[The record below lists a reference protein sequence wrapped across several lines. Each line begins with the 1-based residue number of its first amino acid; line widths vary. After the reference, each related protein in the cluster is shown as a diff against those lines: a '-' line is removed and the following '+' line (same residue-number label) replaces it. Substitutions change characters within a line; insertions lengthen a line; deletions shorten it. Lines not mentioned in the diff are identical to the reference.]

1 MENSSPAVPKKNLLT
16 ALWFYLFAVCAT
28 LLLSFIIGG
37 IFYQLAD
44 ALLEFDV
51 ARSNAVRALVDD
63 RLEFM
68 LMLVGVVGIST
79 FGLCVAVPLGV
90 CGAIYLQC
98 YAQRNW
104 ARQVLQSGVDTLTR
118 LPAVIIGLF
127 GYYFCCGQLGLAWD
141 LATQSFIFAL
151 MLLPTVMNT
160 AGIAL
165 EAAGRECGAQASWQE
180 LQKKIMTQARPGIF
194 RGMVLALV
202 RAWFELV
209 ITLYAVTVAL
219 GLLGEAGGG
228 VASFG
233 DLFRQAAAAGTMGV
247 TVMARV
253 VTLLILVTVVNAFIN
268 WLLKNFALREFW
280 KAKQHGAQG

>member
-1 MENSSPAVPKKNLLT
+1 MENGSPAAPKKSILT

-28 LLLSFIIGG
+28 LLLSLIVVG
-37 IFYQLAD
+37 IMHQLAD
-44 ALLEFDV
+44 GLLEFDV
-51 ARSNAVRALVDD
+51 AKSNAVRAMVDD
-63 RLEFM
+63 QFEFM
-68 LMLVGVVGIST
+68 VMLLGVVGIST

-104 ARQVLQSGVDTLTR
+104 ARQVLQSAVDTLTR

-127 GYYFCCGQLGLAWD
+127 GYYFCVQSGLAWD
-141 LATQSFIFAL
+141 LLTQSFAFAL

-165 EAAGRECGAQASWQE
+165 EAAGRECGTQASWQE
-180 LQKKIMTQARPGIF
+180 LQKKVMTRARPGIF
-194 RGMVLALV
+194 RGIVLALV
-202 RAWFELV
+202 RVWFELV

-219 GLLGEAGGG
+219 GLLGDAIGANFSE
-228 VASFG
+228 
-233 DLFRQAAAAGTMGV
+233 LFRLAAAAGTAGD
-247 TVMARV
+247 TNIAKV
-253 VTLLILVTVVNAFIN
+253 VTLLILVTVVNAFVN

-280 KAKQHGAQG
+280 KAKQRGTQG